1 MRAVGDPDLRIA
13 RVPLGER
20 LGLKGYVGA
29 ALMLVS
35 LVVMEV
41 EIPFFDK
48 TAEKAD

>member
-1 MRAVGDPDLRIA
+1 MFSAVFAFFL
-13 RVPLGER
+13 LGER
-20 LGLKGYVGA
+20 LGLKGYIGA